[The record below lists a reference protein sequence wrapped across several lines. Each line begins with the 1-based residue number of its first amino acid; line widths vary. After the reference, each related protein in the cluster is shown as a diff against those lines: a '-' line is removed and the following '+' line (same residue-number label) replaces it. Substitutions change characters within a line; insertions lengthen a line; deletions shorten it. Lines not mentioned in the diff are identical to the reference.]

1 MASIKSIAY
10 KPQDVKDKPGQIGYI
25 RVPLQEANLIENH
38 GIEGD
43 RKAGHPRRQLNVMD
57 DVTLEELER
66 EGYPTE
72 TGTLGEQIILS
83 GIDLRTLKQGTHV
96 QLGADAVIELG
107 VLREPC
113 EQLTPLDERMP
124 DSVIDRV
131 GVMCRVL
138 KSGKIKVGD
147 PVSILVTA

>member
-10 KPQDVKDKPGQIGYI
+10 KPQDAKSTPSQIGYI
-25 RVPLQEANLIENH
+25 RVPLQEANLIENY

-43 RKAGHPRRQLNVMD
+43 RKGGHPKRQLNVMD
-57 DVTLEELER
+57 DITLGELDR

-72 TGTLGEQIILS
+72 TGILGEQIIIS
-83 GIDLRTLKQGTHV
+83 GIDLRTLKRGSHL
-96 QLGADAVIELG
+96 QLGTDAVIELG
-107 VLREPC
+107 GMREPC

-124 DSVIDRV
+124 DMVIDRV

-138 KSGKIKVGD
+138 KSGKIKIGD
-147 PVSILVTA
+147 PVSVLVTA